1 MKKNIILY
9 SFIALLSG
17 TAGCS
22 DMLDE
27 YPLDAISPE
36 TYYNN
41 ADELRSATNQFYG
54 MFPGAASGYTES
66 ADVVC
71 IFNLPAE
78 VQGIRTV
85 PTSGGGWNWEYLRAV
100 NFYLSHSVRCD
111 DVDAREHFDGIARFF
126 RAYFYFEK
134 VKRFGEVPWFDRE
147 LSSTD
152 PELFRPRDS
161 RDFIMDKILDDLTYA
176 INNISDKKDL
186 YNVTHWTA
194 LALKSRICLFEG
206 TFRKY
211 HGIPGYEKFL
221 NECATA
227 SKLFID
233 NAPYA
238 IYQTGAQ
245 PYRDLFS
252 SMNAIEEEVI
262 LARDYDRSQNVM
274 HEANANT
281 LSPTYGRPGMNKKIV
296 NSYLMTN
303 GDRFTDQPGYETM
316 QYYDE
321 MQNRDPRLTQTV
333 VGPGYMRINS
343 DAVSSPNFG
352 ASTTGYQIT
361 KWVTDASG
369 DGYLGSSNDY
379 ILFRAAEV
387 YLNYAEAKAELG
399 TLTTGYQITKW
410 VTDASGDG
418 YLGSSNDY
426 ILFRAA
432 EVYLNYAEAKAE
444 LGTLTQ
450 EDLKISIKKIRD
462 RVGMPNID
470 MDAANANPDPYLCAL
485 ESGYQNVTGPNKGVI
500 LEIRRERTIELLLE
514 GFRYYDIIRW
524 KEGKVFEQPYK
535 GMYFPGLTQGS
546 GDNRYD
552 VFDMN
557 DGTVGDKEKVDICIY
572 TGKKP
577 SVKNIRKF
585 YKLGDEFVLTDGDKG
600 NIICHDIEKEPRQWR
615 EDRDYLYPIP
625 TQERLLSNGTLSQ
638 NPNWNDG
645 LDF

>member
-1 MKKNIILY
+1 
-9 SFIALLSG
+9 
-17 TAGCS
+17 
-22 DMLDE
+22 MLDE

-176 INNISDKKDL
+176 IDNISDKKDL

-211 HGIPGYEKFL
+211 HGVPGYEKFL

-399 TLTTGYQITKW
+399 TLT
-410 VTDASGDG
+410 
-418 YLGSSNDY
+418 
-426 ILFRAA
+426 
-432 EVYLNYAEAKAE
+432 
-444 LGTLTQ
+444 Q
-450 EDLKISIKKIRD
+450 EDLEISIKKIRD
-462 RVGMPNID
+462 RVSMPNID

-638 NPNWNDG
+638 NPNWDDG

>member
-399 TLTTGYQITKW
+399 TLT
-410 VTDASGDG
+410 
-418 YLGSSNDY
+418 
-426 ILFRAA
+426 
-432 EVYLNYAEAKAE
+432 
-444 LGTLTQ
+444 Q

-470 MDAANANPDPYLCAL
+470 MLAANANPDPYLCAP
-485 ESGYQNVTGPNKGVI
+485 ETGYRNVTGPNKGVI

-638 NPNWNDG
+638 NPNWDDG

>member
-22 DMLDE
+22 DMLDQ

-71 IFNLPAE
+71 TFNLPAE

-206 TFRKY
+206 TYRKY

-221 NECATA
+221 DECATA

-238 IYQTGAQ
+238 IYKTGAQ

-262 LARDYDRSQNVM
+262 LARDYDRAQNVM

-343 DAVSSPNFG
+343 DKVESPNFSS
-352 ASTTGYQIT
+352 STTGYQII

-369 DGYLGSSNDY
+369 DGYM
-379 ILFRAAEV
+379 
-387 YLNYAEAKAELG
+387 
-399 TLTTGYQITKW
+399 
-410 VTDASGDG
+410 
-418 YLGSSNDY
+418 GSSNDY

-450 EDLKISIKKIRD
+450 EDLEISIKKIRD

-470 MDAANANPDPYLCAL
+470 MFAANANPDPYLCAP
-485 ESGYQNVTGPNKGVI
+485 ETGYRNVTDPNKGVI
-500 LEIRRERTIELLLE
+500 LEIRRERTIELCLE
-514 GFRYYDIIRW
+514 GHRYYDIIRW
-524 KEGKVFEQPYK
+524 KEGKMFEQPFL

-557 DGTVGDKEKVDICIY
+557 DGIAGDKEKVDICIY

-585 YKLGDEFVLTDGDKG
+585 YKLGEEFVLTDGDKG
-600 NIICHDIEKEPRQWR
+600 NIICHDIEKEPRQWN
-615 EDRDYLYPIP
+615 EERDYFFPIP
-625 TQERLLSNGTLSQ
+625 TTERSLTNGALTQ
-638 NPNWNDG
+638 NPGWNDG

>member
-399 TLTTGYQITKW
+399 TLT
-410 VTDASGDG
+410 
-418 YLGSSNDY
+418 
-426 ILFRAA
+426 
-432 EVYLNYAEAKAE
+432 
-444 LGTLTQ
+444 Q

-638 NPNWNDG
+638 NPNWDDV

>member
-176 INNISDKKDL
+176 IDNISDKKDL

-211 HGIPGYEKFL
+211 HGVPGYEKFL

-399 TLTTGYQITKW
+399 TLT
-410 VTDASGDG
+410 
-418 YLGSSNDY
+418 
-426 ILFRAA
+426 
-432 EVYLNYAEAKAE
+432 
-444 LGTLTQ
+444 Q
-450 EDLKISIKKIRD
+450 EDLEISIKKIRD
-462 RVGMPNID
+462 RVSMPNID

-557 DGTVGDKEKVDICIY
+557 DGIAGDKEKVDICIY

-638 NPNWNDG
+638 NPNWDDG

>member
-262 LARDYDRSQNVM
+262 LARDYDRSQIVM

-352 ASTTGYQIT
+352 AS
-361 KWVTDASG
+361 
-369 DGYLGSSNDY
+369 
-379 ILFRAAEV
+379 
-387 YLNYAEAKAELG
+387 
-399 TLTTGYQITKW
+399 TTGYQITKW

>member
-1 MKKNIILY
+1 
-9 SFIALLSG
+9 
-17 TAGCS
+17 
-22 DMLDE
+22 
-27 YPLDAISPE
+27 
-36 TYYNN
+36 
-41 ADELRSATNQFYG
+41 

-399 TLTTGYQITKW
+399 TLT
-410 VTDASGDG
+410 
-418 YLGSSNDY
+418 
-426 ILFRAA
+426 
-432 EVYLNYAEAKAE
+432 
-444 LGTLTQ
+444 Q
-450 EDLKISIKKIRD
+450 EDLEISIKKIRD

-638 NPNWNDG
+638 NPNWDDG

>member
-399 TLTTGYQITKW
+399 TLT
-410 VTDASGDG
+410 
-418 YLGSSNDY
+418 
-426 ILFRAA
+426 
-432 EVYLNYAEAKAE
+432 
-444 LGTLTQ
+444 Q

-524 KEGKVFEQPYK
+524 KEGKMFEQPFL

-557 DGTVGDKEKVDICIY
+557 DGIAGDKEKVDICIY

-600 NIICHDIEKEPRQWR
+600 NIICHDIEKEPRQWN
-615 EDRDYLYPIP
+615 EERDYFFPIP
-625 TQERLLSNGTLSQ
+625 TTERSLTNGALTQ
-638 NPNWNDG
+638 NPGWNDG

>member
-176 INNISDKKDL
+176 IDNISDKKDL

-343 DAVSSPNFG
+343 DKVESPNFSS
-352 ASTTGYQIT
+352 STTGYQII

-369 DGYLGSSNDY
+369 DGYM
-379 ILFRAAEV
+379 
-387 YLNYAEAKAELG
+387 
-399 TLTTGYQITKW
+399 
-410 VTDASGDG
+410 
-418 YLGSSNDY
+418 GSSNDY

-450 EDLKISIKKIRD
+450 EDLEISIKKIRD

-638 NPNWNDG
+638 NPNWDDG

>member
-22 DMLDE
+22 DMIEEDPHE
-27 YPLDAISPE
+27 AIAPE

-303 GDRFTDQPGYETM
+303 GDRFTDQPGYKTM

-343 DAVSSPNFG
+343 DKVESPNF
-352 ASTTGYQIT
+352 
-361 KWVTDASG
+361 
-369 DGYLGSSNDY
+369 SSS
-379 ILFRAAEV
+379 
-387 YLNYAEAKAELG
+387 
-399 TLTTGYQITKW
+399 TTGYQITKW

-638 NPNWNDG
+638 NPNWDDG

>member
-27 YPLDAISPE
+27 YPLNAISPE

-176 INNISDKKDL
+176 IDNISDKKDL

-361 KWVTDASG
+361 KWVTDAS
-369 DGYLGSSNDY
+369 S
-379 ILFRAAEV
+379 
-387 YLNYAEAKAELG
+387 
-399 TLTTGYQITKW
+399 
-410 VTDASGDG
+410 DG

-450 EDLKISIKKIRD
+450 EDLEISIKKIRD

-638 NPNWNDG
+638 NPNWDDG

>member
-22 DMLDE
+22 DMLDQ

-71 IFNLPAE
+71 TFNLPAE

-206 TFRKY
+206 TYRKY

-221 NECATA
+221 DECATT

-238 IYQTGAQ
+238 IYKTGAQ

-262 LARDYDRSQNVM
+262 LARDYDRAQNVM

-343 DAVSSPNFG
+343 DKVESPNFSS
-352 ASTTGYQIT
+352 STTGYQII

-369 DGYLGSSNDY
+369 DGYM
-379 ILFRAAEV
+379 
-387 YLNYAEAKAELG
+387 
-399 TLTTGYQITKW
+399 
-410 VTDASGDG
+410 
-418 YLGSSNDY
+418 GSSNDY

-638 NPNWNDG
+638 NPNWDDG

>member
-343 DAVSSPNFG
+343 DKVESPNFSS
-352 ASTTGYQIT
+352 STTGYQII

-369 DGYLGSSNDY
+369 DGYM
-379 ILFRAAEV
+379 
-387 YLNYAEAKAELG
+387 
-399 TLTTGYQITKW
+399 
-410 VTDASGDG
+410 
-418 YLGSSNDY
+418 GSSNDY

-450 EDLKISIKKIRD
+450 DDLKISIKQIRD

-470 MDAANANPDPYLCAL
+470 MLAANANPDPYLCAP
-485 ESGYQNVTGPNKGVI
+485 ETGYRNVTGPNKGVI
-500 LEIRRERTIELLLE
+500 LEIRRERTIELCLE
-514 GFRYYDIIRW
+514 GHRYYDIIRW
-524 KEGKVFEQPYK
+524 KEGKMFEQPFL

-557 DGTVGDKEKVDICIY
+557 DGTVGDTEKVDICIY

-585 YKLGDEFVLTDGDKG
+585 YKLGEEFVLTDGDKG
-600 NIICHDIEKEPRQWR
+600 NIICHDIEKEPRQWN
-615 EDRDYLYPIP
+615 EDRDYFFPIP
-625 TQERLLSNGTLSQ
+625 TTERSLTNGALTQ
-638 NPNWNDG
+638 NPGWNDG

>member
-22 DMLDE
+22 DMLDQ

-399 TLTTGYQITKW
+399 TLT
-410 VTDASGDG
+410 
-418 YLGSSNDY
+418 
-426 ILFRAA
+426 
-432 EVYLNYAEAKAE
+432 
-444 LGTLTQ
+444 Q

-638 NPNWNDG
+638 NPNWDDG

>member
-71 IFNLPAE
+71 TFNLPAE

-206 TFRKY
+206 TYRKY

-221 NECATA
+221 DECATA

-343 DAVSSPNFG
+343 DKVESPNFSS
-352 ASTTGYQIT
+352 STTGYQIT

-399 TLTTGYQITKW
+399 TLTQ
-410 VTDASGDG
+410 D
-418 YLGSSNDY
+418 
-426 ILFRAA
+426 
-432 EVYLNYAEAKAE
+432 
-444 LGTLTQ
+444 
-450 EDLKISIKKIRD
+450 DLKISIKKIRD

-500 LEIRRERTIELLLE
+500 LEIRRERTIELCLE
-514 GFRYYDIIRW
+514 GHRYYDIIRW
-524 KEGKVFEQPYK
+524 KEGKIFEQPYK
-535 GMYFPGLTQGS
+535 GMYFPGLTKGS
-546 GDNRYD
+546 GENRYD

-600 NIICHDIEKEPRQWR
+600 NIICHDIEKEPRQWN
-615 EDRDYLYPIP
+615 EDRDYFFPIP
-625 TQERLLSNGTLSQ
+625 TTERSLTNGALTQ
-638 NPNWNDG
+638 NPGWNDG

>member
-352 ASTTGYQIT
+352 ASTTGYQII

-369 DGYLGSSNDY
+369 DGYM
-379 ILFRAAEV
+379 
-387 YLNYAEAKAELG
+387 
-399 TLTTGYQITKW
+399 
-410 VTDASGDG
+410 
-418 YLGSSNDY
+418 GSSNDY

-470 MDAANANPDPYLCAL
+470 MLAANANPDPYLCAP
-485 ESGYQNVTGPNKGVI
+485 ETGYRNVTGPNKGVI
-500 LEIRRERTIELLLE
+500 LEIRRERTIELCLE
-514 GFRYYDIIRW
+514 GHRYYDIIRW
-524 KEGKVFEQPYK
+524 KEGKMFEQPFL

-557 DGTVGDKEKVDICIY
+557 DGIAGDKEKVDICIY

-585 YKLGDEFVLTDGDKG
+585 YKLGEEFVLTDGDKG
-600 NIICHDIEKEPRQWR
+600 NIICHDIEKEPRQWN
-615 EDRDYLYPIP
+615 EERDYFFPIP
-625 TQERLLSNGTLSQ
+625 TTERSLTNGALTQ
-638 NPNWNDG
+638 NPGWNDG

>member
-343 DAVSSPNFG
+343 DKVESPNF
-352 ASTTGYQIT
+352 
-361 KWVTDASG
+361 
-369 DGYLGSSNDY
+369 SSS
-379 ILFRAAEV
+379 
-387 YLNYAEAKAELG
+387 
-399 TLTTGYQITKW
+399 TTGYQITKW

-470 MDAANANPDPYLCAL
+470 MLAANANPDPYLCAP
-485 ESGYQNVTGPNKGVI
+485 ETGYRNVTDPNKGVI

>member
-22 DMLDE
+22 DMLDQ

-71 IFNLPAE
+71 TFNLPAE

-206 TFRKY
+206 TYRKY

-221 NECATA
+221 DECATA

-238 IYQTGAQ
+238 IYKTGAQ

-262 LARDYDRSQNVM
+262 LARDYDRAQNVM

-343 DAVSSPNFG
+343 TTVSSPNFG

-399 TLTTGYQITKW
+399 TLTQ
-410 VTDASGDG
+410 D
-418 YLGSSNDY
+418 
-426 ILFRAA
+426 
-432 EVYLNYAEAKAE
+432 
-444 LGTLTQ
+444 
-450 EDLKISIKKIRD
+450 DLKISIKKIRD

-557 DGTVGDKEKVDICIY
+557 DGTVGDKEKLDICIY

-625 TQERLLSNGTLSQ
+625 TQERLLSNGTLFQ
-638 NPNWNDG
+638 NPNWDDG

>member
-22 DMLDE
+22 DMLDQ

-71 IFNLPAE
+71 TFNLPAE

-206 TFRKY
+206 TYRKY

-221 NECATA
+221 DECATT

-238 IYQTGAQ
+238 IYKTGAQ

-262 LARDYDRSQNVM
+262 LARDYDRAQNVM

-343 DAVSSPNFG
+343 DKVESPNFSS
-352 ASTTGYQIT
+352 STTGYQII

-369 DGYLGSSNDY
+369 DGYM
-379 ILFRAAEV
+379 
-387 YLNYAEAKAELG
+387 
-399 TLTTGYQITKW
+399 
-410 VTDASGDG
+410 
-418 YLGSSNDY
+418 GSSNDY

-450 EDLKISIKKIRD
+450 DDLKISIKKIRD

-638 NPNWNDG
+638 NPNWDDG

>member
-22 DMLDE
+22 DMLDQ

-71 IFNLPAE
+71 TFNLPAE

-206 TFRKY
+206 TYRKY

-221 NECATA
+221 DECATA

-238 IYQTGAQ
+238 IYKTGAQ

-262 LARDYDRSQNVM
+262 LARDYDRAQNVM

-343 DAVSSPNFG
+343 TTVSSPNFG

-399 TLTTGYQITKW
+399 TLTQ
-410 VTDASGDG
+410 D
-418 YLGSSNDY
+418 
-426 ILFRAA
+426 
-432 EVYLNYAEAKAE
+432 
-444 LGTLTQ
+444 
-450 EDLKISIKKIRD
+450 DLKISIKKIRD

-638 NPNWNDG
+638 NPNWDDG

>member
-343 DAVSSPNFG
+343 DKVESPNFSS
-352 ASTTGYQIT
+352 STTGYQII

-369 DGYLGSSNDY
+369 DGYM
-379 ILFRAAEV
+379 
-387 YLNYAEAKAELG
+387 
-399 TLTTGYQITKW
+399 
-410 VTDASGDG
+410 
-418 YLGSSNDY
+418 GSSNDY

-450 EDLKISIKKIRD
+450 EDLEISIKKIRD

-470 MDAANANPDPYLCAL
+470 MLAANANPDPYLCAP
-485 ESGYQNVTGPNKGVI
+485 ETGYRNVTGPNKGVI

-524 KEGKVFEQPYK
+524 KEGKMFEQPFL

-557 DGTVGDKEKVDICIY
+557 DGIAGDKEKVDICIY

-585 YKLGDEFVLTDGDKG
+585 YKLGEEFVLTDGDKG
-600 NIICHDIEKEPRQWR
+600 NIICHDIEKEPRQWN
-615 EDRDYLYPIP
+615 EERDYFFPIP
-625 TQERLLSNGTLSQ
+625 TTERSLTNGALTQ
-638 NPNWNDG
+638 NPGWNDG

>member
-176 INNISDKKDL
+176 IDNISDKKDL

-399 TLTTGYQITKW
+399 TLT
-410 VTDASGDG
+410 
-418 YLGSSNDY
+418 
-426 ILFRAA
+426 
-432 EVYLNYAEAKAE
+432 
-444 LGTLTQ
+444 Q
-450 EDLKISIKKIRD
+450 EDLEISIKKIRD

-470 MDAANANPDPYLCAL
+470 MLAANANPDPYLCAP
-485 ESGYQNVTGPNKGVI
+485 ETGYRNVTGPNKGVI

-638 NPNWNDG
+638 NPNWDDG

>member
-1 MKKNIILY
+1 MKKYIILY

-22 DMLDE
+22 DMLDQ

-71 IFNLPAE
+71 TFNLPAE

-206 TFRKY
+206 TYRKY

-221 NECATA
+221 DECATA

-238 IYQTGAQ
+238 IYKTGAQ

-262 LARDYDRSQNVM
+262 LARDYDRAQNVM

-343 DAVSSPNFG
+343 TTVSSPNFG

-399 TLTTGYQITKW
+399 TLTQ
-410 VTDASGDG
+410 D
-418 YLGSSNDY
+418 
-426 ILFRAA
+426 
-432 EVYLNYAEAKAE
+432 
-444 LGTLTQ
+444 
-450 EDLKISIKKIRD
+450 DLKISIKKIRD

-524 KEGKVFEQPYK
+524 KEGKIFEQPYK
-535 GMYFPGLTQGS
+535 GMYFPGLTKGS
-546 GDNRYD
+546 GENRYD

-638 NPNWNDG
+638 NPNWDDG

>member
-1 MKKNIILY
+1 
-9 SFIALLSG
+9 
-17 TAGCS
+17 
-22 DMLDE
+22 
-27 YPLDAISPE
+27 
-36 TYYNN
+36 
-41 ADELRSATNQFYG
+41 

-343 DAVSSPNFG
+343 DKVESPNFSS
-352 ASTTGYQIT
+352 STTGYQIT

-399 TLTTGYQITKW
+399 TLTQ
-410 VTDASGDG
+410 D
-418 YLGSSNDY
+418 
-426 ILFRAA
+426 
-432 EVYLNYAEAKAE
+432 
-444 LGTLTQ
+444 
-450 EDLKISIKKIRD
+450 DLKISIKQIRD

-500 LEIRRERTIELLLE
+500 LEIRRERTIELCLE
-514 GFRYYDIIRW
+514 GHRYYDIIRW
-524 KEGKVFEQPYK
+524 KEGKMFEQPFL

-557 DGTVGDKEKVDICIY
+557 DGTVGDTEKVDICIY

-585 YKLGDEFVLTDGDKG
+585 YKLGEEFVLTDGDKG

>member
-343 DAVSSPNFG
+343 DKVESPNFSS
-352 ASTTGYQIT
+352 STTGYQII

-369 DGYLGSSNDY
+369 DGYM
-379 ILFRAAEV
+379 
-387 YLNYAEAKAELG
+387 
-399 TLTTGYQITKW
+399 
-410 VTDASGDG
+410 
-418 YLGSSNDY
+418 GSSNDY

-450 EDLKISIKKIRD
+450 DDLKISIKQIRD

-470 MDAANANPDPYLCAL
+470 MLAANANPDPYLCAP
-485 ESGYQNVTGPNKGVI
+485 ETGYRNVTGPNKGVI
-500 LEIRRERTIELLLE
+500 LEIRRERTIELCLE
-514 GFRYYDIIRW
+514 GHRYYDIIRW

>member
-176 INNISDKKDL
+176 IDNISDKKDL

-211 HGIPGYEKFL
+211 HGVPGYEKFL

-343 DAVSSPNFG
+343 DKVESPNFSS
-352 ASTTGYQIT
+352 STTGYQII

-369 DGYLGSSNDY
+369 DGYM
-379 ILFRAAEV
+379 
-387 YLNYAEAKAELG
+387 
-399 TLTTGYQITKW
+399 
-410 VTDASGDG
+410 
-418 YLGSSNDY
+418 GSSNDY

-470 MDAANANPDPYLCAL
+470 MLDANANPDPYLCAP
-485 ESGYQNVTGPNKGVI
+485 ETGYRNVTGPNKGVI
-500 LEIRRERTIELLLE
+500 LEIRRERTIELCLE
-514 GFRYYDIIRW
+514 GHRYYDIIRW
-524 KEGKVFEQPYK
+524 KEGKMFEQPFL

-557 DGTVGDKEKVDICIY
+557 DGIAGDKEKVDICIY

-638 NPNWNDG
+638 NPNWDDG

>member
-399 TLTTGYQITKW
+399 TLT
-410 VTDASGDG
+410 
-418 YLGSSNDY
+418 
-426 ILFRAA
+426 
-432 EVYLNYAEAKAE
+432 
-444 LGTLTQ
+444 Q

-585 YKLGDEFVLTDGDKG
+585 YKLGDEFVLTRSEERRVG
-600 NIICHDIEKEPRQWR
+600 KECRSRWSP
-615 EDRDYLYPIP
+615 YH
-625 TQERLLSNGTLSQ
+625 
-638 NPNWNDG
+638 
-645 LDF
+645 

>member
-296 NSYLMTN
+296 NSYLMTD
-303 GDRFTDQPGYETM
+303 GTRFTDQPGYKTM

-343 DAVSSPNFG
+343 DKVESPNFSS
-352 ASTTGYQIT
+352 STTGYQII

-369 DGYLGSSNDY
+369 DGYM
-379 ILFRAAEV
+379 
-387 YLNYAEAKAELG
+387 
-399 TLTTGYQITKW
+399 
-410 VTDASGDG
+410 
-418 YLGSSNDY
+418 GSSNDY

-470 MDAANANPDPYLCAL
+470 MLAANANPDPYLCAP
-485 ESGYQNVTGPNKGVI
+485 ETGYRNVTGPNKGVI
-500 LEIRRERTIELLLE
+500 LEIRRERTIELCLE
-514 GFRYYDIIRW
+514 GHRYYDIIRW
-524 KEGKVFEQPYK
+524 KEGKMFEQPFL

-557 DGTVGDKEKVDICIY
+557 DGIAGDKEKVDICIY

-585 YKLGDEFVLTDGDKG
+585 YKLGEEFVLTDGDKG
-600 NIICHDIEKEPRQWR
+600 NIICHDIEKEPRQWN
-615 EDRDYLYPIP
+615 EERDYFFPIP
-625 TQERLLSNGTLSQ
+625 TTERSLTNGALTQ
-638 NPNWNDG
+638 NPGWNDG

>member
-161 RDFIMDKILDDLTYA
+161 RDIIMDKILDDLTYA

-369 DGYLGSSNDY
+369 DGYM
-379 ILFRAAEV
+379 
-387 YLNYAEAKAELG
+387 
-399 TLTTGYQITKW
+399 
-410 VTDASGDG
+410 
-418 YLGSSNDY
+418 GSSNDY

>member
-17 TAGCS
+17 TAGCF

-27 YPLDAISPE
+27 YPLNAISPE

-399 TLTTGYQITKW
+399 TLT
-410 VTDASGDG
+410 
-418 YLGSSNDY
+418 
-426 ILFRAA
+426 
-432 EVYLNYAEAKAE
+432 
-444 LGTLTQ
+444 Q
-450 EDLKISIKKIRD
+450 EDLEISIKKIRD

-638 NPNWNDG
+638 NPNWDDG

>member
-71 IFNLPAE
+71 TFNLPAE

-206 TFRKY
+206 TYRKY

-221 NECATA
+221 DECATA

-238 IYQTGAQ
+238 IYKTGAQ

-262 LARDYDRSQNVM
+262 LARDYDRAQNVM

-343 DAVSSPNFG
+343 TTVSSPNFG

-361 KWVTDASG
+361 K
-369 DGYLGSSNDY
+369 L
-379 ILFRAAEV
+379 
-387 YLNYAEAKAELG
+387 
-399 TLTTGYQITKW
+399 

-450 EDLKISIKKIRD
+450 DDLKISIKKIRD

-524 KEGKVFEQPYK
+524 KEGKIFEQPYK
-535 GMYFPGLTQGS
+535 GMYFPGLTKGS
-546 GDNRYD
+546 GENRYD

-638 NPNWNDG
+638 NPNWDDG

>member
-176 INNISDKKDL
+176 IDNISDKKDL

-211 HGIPGYEKFL
+211 HGVPGYEKFL

-399 TLTTGYQITKW
+399 TLT
-410 VTDASGDG
+410 
-418 YLGSSNDY
+418 
-426 ILFRAA
+426 
-432 EVYLNYAEAKAE
+432 
-444 LGTLTQ
+444 Q
-450 EDLKISIKKIRD
+450 EDLEISIKKSRD
-462 RVGMPNID
+462 RVSMPNID

-638 NPNWNDG
+638 NPNWDDG

>member
-399 TLTTGYQITKW
+399 TLT
-410 VTDASGDG
+410 
-418 YLGSSNDY
+418 
-426 ILFRAA
+426 
-432 EVYLNYAEAKAE
+432 
-444 LGTLTQ
+444 Q

-500 LEIRRERTIELLLE
+500 LEIRRECTIELLLE

>member
-71 IFNLPAE
+71 TFNLPAE

-206 TFRKY
+206 TYRKY

-221 NECATA
+221 DECATA

-238 IYQTGAQ
+238 IYKTGAQ

-262 LARDYDRSQNVM
+262 LARDYDRAQNVM

-321 MQNRDPRLTQTV
+321 MQTRDPRLPQTV
-333 VGPGYMRINS
+333 VGPVYMRIYS

-399 TLTTGYQITKW
+399 TLTQ
-410 VTDASGDG
+410 D
-418 YLGSSNDY
+418 
-426 ILFRAA
+426 
-432 EVYLNYAEAKAE
+432 
-444 LGTLTQ
+444 
-450 EDLKISIKKIRD
+450 DLKISIKKIRD

-524 KEGKVFEQPYK
+524 KEGKIFEQPYK
-535 GMYFPGLTQGS
+535 GMYFPGLTKGS
-546 GDNRYD
+546 GENRYD

-638 NPNWNDG
+638 NPNWDDG

>member
-176 INNISDKKDL
+176 IDNISDKKDL

-211 HGIPGYEKFL
+211 HGVPGYEKFL

-296 NSYLMTN
+296 NSYLMTD
-303 GDRFTDQPGYETM
+303 GTRFTDQPGYKTM

-343 DAVSSPNFG
+343 DKVESPNFSS
-352 ASTTGYQIT
+352 STTGYQII

-369 DGYLGSSNDY
+369 DGYM
-379 ILFRAAEV
+379 
-387 YLNYAEAKAELG
+387 
-399 TLTTGYQITKW
+399 
-410 VTDASGDG
+410 
-418 YLGSSNDY
+418 GSSNDY

-450 EDLKISIKKIRD
+450 EDLEISIKKIRD

-470 MDAANANPDPYLCAL
+470 MLAANANPDPYLCAP
-485 ESGYQNVTGPNKGVI
+485 ETGYRNVTGPNKGVI
-500 LEIRRERTIELLLE
+500 LEIRRERTIELCLE
-514 GFRYYDIIRW
+514 GHRYYDIIRW
-524 KEGKVFEQPYK
+524 KEGKMFEQPFL

-557 DGTVGDKEKVDICIY
+557 DGIAGDKEKVDICIY

-585 YKLGDEFVLTDGDKG
+585 YKLGEEFVLTDGDKG
-600 NIICHDIEKEPRQWR
+600 NIICHDIEKEPRQWN
-615 EDRDYLYPIP
+615 EERDYFFPIP
-625 TQERLLSNGTLSQ
+625 TTERSLTNGALTQ
-638 NPNWNDG
+638 NPGWNDG

>member
-22 DMLDE
+22 DMLDQ

-71 IFNLPAE
+71 TFNLPAE

-206 TFRKY
+206 TYRKY

-221 NECATA
+221 DECATA

-238 IYQTGAQ
+238 IYKTGAQ

-262 LARDYDRSQNVM
+262 LARDYDRAQNVM

-343 DAVSSPNFG
+343 DKVESPNFSS
-352 ASTTGYQIT
+352 STTGYQII

-369 DGYLGSSNDY
+369 DGYM
-379 ILFRAAEV
+379 
-387 YLNYAEAKAELG
+387 
-399 TLTTGYQITKW
+399 
-410 VTDASGDG
+410 
-418 YLGSSNDY
+418 GSSNDY

-470 MDAANANPDPYLCAL
+470 MLAANANPDPYLCAP
-485 ESGYQNVTGPNKGVI
+485 ETGYRNVTGPNKGVI
-500 LEIRRERTIELLLE
+500 LEIRRERTIELCLE
-514 GFRYYDIIRW
+514 GHRYYDIIRW
-524 KEGKVFEQPYK
+524 KEGKMFEQPFL

-557 DGTVGDKEKVDICIY
+557 DGTVGDTEKVDICIY

-577 SVKNIRKF
+577 SVRNIRKF
-585 YKLGDEFVLTDGDKG
+585 YKLGEEFVLTDGDKG
-600 NIICHDIEKEPRQWR
+600 NIICHDIEKEPRQWN
-615 EDRDYLYPIP
+615 EERDYFFPIP
-625 TQERLLSNGTLSQ
+625 TTERSLTNGALTQ
-638 NPNWNDG
+638 NPGWNDG
-645 LDF
+645 LSF

>member
-176 INNISDKKDL
+176 IDNISDKKDL

-211 HGIPGYEKFL
+211 HGVPGYEKFL

-343 DAVSSPNFG
+343 DKVESPNFSS
-352 ASTTGYQIT
+352 STTGYQI
-361 KWVTDASG
+361 
-369 DGYLGSSNDY
+369 
-379 ILFRAAEV
+379 I
-387 YLNYAEAKAELG
+387 
-399 TLTTGYQITKW
+399 KW

-450 EDLKISIKKIRD
+450 EDLEISIKKIRD
-462 RVGMPNID
+462 RVSMPNID

-638 NPNWNDG
+638 NPNWDDG

>member
-176 INNISDKKDL
+176 IDNISDKKDL

-399 TLTTGYQITKW
+399 TLT
-410 VTDASGDG
+410 
-418 YLGSSNDY
+418 
-426 ILFRAA
+426 
-432 EVYLNYAEAKAE
+432 
-444 LGTLTQ
+444 Q
-450 EDLKISIKKIRD
+450 EDLEISIKKIRD

-524 KEGKVFEQPYK
+524 KEGKVFEQPFL

-557 DGTVGDKEKVDICIY
+557 DGIAGDKEKVDICIY

-585 YKLGDEFVLTDGDKG
+585 YKLGEEFVLTDGDKG
-600 NIICHDIEKEPRQWR
+600 NIICHDIEKEPRQWN
-615 EDRDYLYPIP
+615 EERDYFFPIP
-625 TQERLLSNGTLSQ
+625 TTERSLTNGALTQ
-638 NPNWNDG
+638 NPGWNDG

>member
-71 IFNLPAE
+71 TFNLPAE

-206 TFRKY
+206 TYRKY

-221 NECATA
+221 DECATA

-238 IYQTGAQ
+238 IYKTGAQ

-262 LARDYDRSQNVM
+262 LARDYDRAQNVM

-343 DAVSSPNFG
+343 TTVSSPNFG

-399 TLTTGYQITKW
+399 TLTQ
-410 VTDASGDG
+410 D
-418 YLGSSNDY
+418 
-426 ILFRAA
+426 
-432 EVYLNYAEAKAE
+432 
-444 LGTLTQ
+444 
-450 EDLKISIKKIRD
+450 DLKISIKKIRD

-535 GMYFPGLTQGS
+535 GMYFPGLTKGS
-546 GDNRYD
+546 GENRYD

-638 NPNWNDG
+638 NPNWDDG

>member
-361 KWVTDASG
+361 KWVTDA
-369 DGYLGSSNDY
+369 L
-379 ILFRAAEV
+379 
-387 YLNYAEAKAELG
+387 
-399 TLTTGYQITKW
+399 
-410 VTDASGDG
+410 GDG

-450 EDLKISIKKIRD
+450 EDLEISIKKIRD

-500 LEIRRERTIELLLE
+500 LEIRRERSIELLLE

-638 NPNWNDG
+638 NPNWDDG